1 MIDCGRVTRPRAAR
15 PRAAAPAPRRRLIC
29 TRRVYGRSPVA
40 VGASAKKTRPPQHLP
55 RLRLASTWHLRA
67 AHGLC
72 ARGPFCTT
80 FSRLGAPAPAPPLLR
95 PNPCPTRTM
104 SHTAWTP
111 RHLPGLWIDSSHV
124 DRMRSSARSSSVT
137 SPSFVAARMS
147 WRSAVARYG
156 CAVDSS

>member
-1 MIDCGRVTRPRAAR
+1 MMGRGGGPARGAAR
-15 PRAAAPAPRRRLIC
+15 APARRRLIC
-29 TRRVYGRSPVA
+29 SRGEYTAVVQLRW

-72 ARGPFCTT
+72 ARGTFCTT

-156 CAVDSS
+156 CAVHSS